1 MSVPPDYT
9 EGAARAEQADRV
21 EEMEI
26 ESVPPKTGRQPTG
39 PGAAITLVAT
49 APLRR
54 PTPWLKI
61 ALIAGGLC
69 AAAAGWL
76 VHRMEIADHETAAAP
91 AAQSGE
97 ELAQEPLR
105 SQELKRQLAARQG
118 EHDAPAQER
127 ARLEQQLAAHQ
138 SDQRLQA
145 ALARNR
151 TLDQAIEQ
159 QLAGRRDQEA
169 LVWERARSKELE
181 HQLAVRQVE
190 KEALAKERARSNI
203 LEQQLA
209 DRQGDQDALAKER
222 AHSQELE
229 QQLAARQGDQEAL
242 AQERARSLAL
252 ERELVKHRYTM
263 AMPLP
268 AFELIPTWP
277 ALALNSIN
285 PAPPP
290 PAAREAM
297 PAAPTDKPAVDK
309 APIDKSAADV
319 RDRGRY

>member
-1 MSVPPDYT
+1 MSMPPDST

-39 PGAAITLVAT
+39 PGPAITLEAT

-54 PTPWLKI
+54 PTPWLIMI

-76 VHRMEIADHETAAAP
+76 VHRMEIADHETAAAS
-91 AAQSGE
+91 AQSGARASTKRLASSGE

-105 SQELKRQLAARQG
+105 SQELERQLAARQG
-118 EHDAPAQER
+118 EHDTPAQER
-127 ARLEQQLAAHQ
+127 ARLEQQLAAQ
-138 SDQRLQA
+138 QNDQRLQA
-145 ALARNR
+145 LARKR
-151 TLDQAIEQ
+151 DEAIEQ
-159 QLAGRRDQEA
+159 QQTGRRDQEA

-181 HQLAVRQVE
+181 QQLALRYVE
-190 KEALAKERARSNI
+190 KEALAKERARSKI
-203 LEQQLA
+203 LE
-209 DRQGDQDALAKER
+209 
-222 AHSQELE
+222 QELE

-242 AQERARSLAL
+242 TQERARSLAL
-252 ERELVKHRYTM
+252 ERELVELRYPV
-263 AMPLP
+263 AIPLP
-268 AFELIPTWP
+268 AFELFPTWP

-297 PAAPTDKPAVDK
+297 PAAPTDKPAVD
-309 APIDKSAADV
+309 
-319 RDRGRY
+319 

>member
-1 MSVPPDYT
+1 MSMPPDST
-9 EGAARAEQADRV
+9 GGAARAEQAARV
-21 EEMEI
+21 EEIEI
-26 ESVPPKTGRQPTG
+26 DSVPPKTGRQPAG
-39 PGAAITLVAT
+39 PGAPITLVAT

-76 VHRMEIADHETAAAP
+76 VHRTEIADHDTA
-91 AAQSGE
+91 
-97 ELAQEPLR
+97 
-105 SQELKRQLAARQG
+105 
-118 EHDAPAQER
+118 DAPAQER

-138 SDQRLQA
+138 NDQRLQA
-145 ALARNR
+145 TLARNR
-151 TLDQAIEQ
+151 ALDQAIEQ
-159 QLAGRRDQEA
+159 QLAGRSDQEA

-181 HQLAVRQVE
+181 HQLAVRHVE
-190 KEALAKERARSNI
+190 TEALAKERARSKI
-203 LEQQLA
+203 LEQRLA
-209 DRQGDQDALAKER
+209 DKER
-222 AHSQELE
+222 AYSQELE

-252 ERELVKHRYTM
+252 ERELAKQRYTW
-263 AMPLP
+263 AIPLP
-268 AFELIPTWP
+268 EFELIPAWP
-277 ALALNSIN
+277 ALALNSID

-309 APIDKSAADV
+309 APIDKSAADA
-319 RDRGRY
+319 RD

>member
-1 MSVPPDYT
+1 MISVDAST
-9 EGAARAEQADRV
+9 DKFVFERDSVETADVDRV
-21 EEMEI
+21 EEEV
-26 ESVPPKTGRQPTG
+26 ESVPPRARTRP
-39 PGAAITLVAT
+39 ITLVAT

-61 ALIAGGLC
+61 ALIAVGLC

-76 VHRMEIADHETAAAP
+76 VH
-91 AAQSGE
+91 GE

-105 SQELKRQLAARQG
+105 SQELERQLAARQG

-138 SDQRLQA
+138 NDQRLQA
-145 ALARNR
+145 ALARSR
-151 TLDQAIEQ
+151 TIDQAIEQ

-181 HQLAVRQVE
+181 HQWSVRLVE
-190 KEALAKERARSNI
+190 KEALARERARSKI

-222 AHSQELE
+222 ARSQELE
-229 QQLAARQGDQEAL
+229 QQLAALQVDQEAL
-242 AQERARSLAL
+242 VQERARSLAL
-252 ERELVKHRYTM
+252 ERELVKHRYPT
-263 AMPLP
+263 AIPLP
-268 AFELIPTWP
+268 EFELIPTWP
-277 ALALNSIN
+277 ALALDSID

-290 PAAREAM
+290 LAAREAM

-309 APIDKSAADV
+309 APVDKSADDA

>member
-1 MSVPPDYT
+1 MSMPPNST

-21 EEMEI
+21 EEMEL
-26 ESVPPKTGRQPTG
+26 ESVLPKTGRQPTG

-49 APLRR
+49 SPLRR
-54 PTPWLKI
+54 PTPWLQI
-61 ALIAGGLC
+61 ALIASGLC

-76 VHRMEIADHETAAAP
+76 VHRMEIADHESA
-91 AAQSGE
+91 
-97 ELAQEPLR
+97 
-105 SQELKRQLAARQG
+105 
-118 EHDAPAQER
+118 DASAQER

-138 SDQRLQA
+138 NDQRLQA

-151 TLDQAIEQ
+151 IRDQAIEQ

-181 HQLAVRQVE
+181 RQLAVRMVE
-190 KEALAKERARSNI
+190 KEALAKERARSKI

-209 DRQGDQDALAKER
+209 DRQGDQDALVKER
-222 AHSQELE
+222 ARSQELE

-242 AQERARSLAL
+242 AQERARSVAL
-252 ERELVKHRYTM
+252 ERELVKHRDNV
-263 AMPLP
+263 AIPLP
-268 AFELIPTWP
+268 AFELIPTWTAP
-277 ALALNSIN
+277 ALNSIN
-285 PAPPP
+285 PVLPST
-290 PAAREAM
+290 AARETT

-309 APIDKSAADV
+309 APIDTSAADA

>member
-1 MSVPPDYT
+1 MTIV
-9 EGAARAEQADRV
+9 
-21 EEMEI
+21 
-26 ESVPPKTGRQPTG
+26 
-39 PGAAITLVAT
+39 LT

-76 VHRMEIADHETAAAP
+76 LPRMKIADHETAAAW
-91 AAQSGE
+91 AE
-97 ELAQEPLR
+97 
-105 SQELKRQLAARQG
+105 
-118 EHDAPAQER
+118 ER

-138 SDQRLQA
+138 NDQRLQE

-151 TLDQAIEQ
+151 IRDQAIEQ
-159 QLAGRRDQEA
+159 QLAGRHDQEA

-181 HQLAVRQVE
+181 QQLAVRYVD
-190 KEALAKERARSNI
+190 KEALAKELARGNI
-203 LEQQLA
+203 LE
-209 DRQGDQDALAKER
+209 
-222 AHSQELE
+222 QELE

-252 ERELVKHRYTM
+252 ERELMKLRYTVPT
-263 AMPLP
+263 PLP
-268 AFELIPTWP
+268 AFELFPTWP
-277 ALALNSIN
+277 ALALNSID

-297 PAAPTDKPAVDK
+297 PAAPTDEPAGDK
-309 APIDKSAADV
+309 APIDKSAADA

>member
-1 MSVPPDYT
+1 MISVDAST
-9 EGAARAEQADRV
+9 DKFVFERDSVETADVDRV
-21 EEMEI
+21 EEEV
-26 ESVPPKTGRQPTG
+26 ESVPPRARTRP
-39 PGAAITLVAT
+39 ITLVAT

-61 ALIAGGLC
+61 ALIAVGLC

-76 VHRMEIADHETAAAP
+76 VHRMEIADRETAAR
-91 AAQSGE
+91 SGE

-105 SQELKRQLAARQG
+105 SQELERQLAARQG

-138 SDQRLQA
+138 NDQRLQA
-145 ALARNR
+145 ALARKR
-151 TLDQAIEQ
+151 TRDQAIEQ

-181 HQLAVRQVE
+181 HQLSVRLVE
-190 KEALAKERARSNI
+190 KEALARERARSKI

-222 AHSQELE
+222 ARSQELE
-229 QQLAARQGDQEAL
+229 QQLAALQVDQEAL
-242 AQERARSLAL
+242 VQERARSLAL
-252 ERELVKHRYTM
+252 ERELVKHRYPM
-263 AMPLP
+263 AIPLP
-268 AFELIPTWP
+268 EFELIPTWP
-277 ALALNSIN
+277 ALDSIA
-285 PAPPP
+285 PAPPA

-297 PAAPTDKPAVDK
+297 PAAP
-309 APIDKSAADV
+309 IDKSAADAK
-319 RDRGRY
+319 D